1 LTFSKKLAAPV
12 AEDGLNE
19 YSRTLQKNPRKSEVG
34 AMGFRWNSVAVT
46 AGSLLVLTACSS
58 FPLDSIPKGT
68 VAGVSAGLGAL
79 LSGPTG
85 ALIAGTLGSISGDM
99 MIPESASSQS
109 ITGFWPLLGELLKVS
124 GWLLALV
131 IVIPWVMGWLTDVP
145 WRKKK

>member
-1 LTFSKKLAAPV
+1 
-12 AEDGLNE
+12 
-19 YSRTLQKNPRKSEVG
+19 
-34 AMGFRWNSVAVT
+34 MGFRWNSVAVT
-46 AGSLLVLTACSS
+46 AGSLFLTACSS
-58 FPLDSIPKGT
+58 FPIASIPKGT

-85 ALIAGTLGSISGDM
+85 ALIAGTLGSIGGDL

-131 IVIPWVMGWLTDVP
+131 IVIPWVMGLLTDVP

>member
-1 LTFSKKLAAPV
+1 
-12 AEDGLNE
+12 
-19 YSRTLQKNPRKSEVG
+19 
-34 AMGFRWNSVAVT
+34 
-46 AGSLLVLTACSS
+46 
-58 FPLDSIPKGT
+58 
-68 VAGVSAGLGAL
+68 
-79 LSGPTG
+79 
-85 ALIAGTLGSISGDM
+85 